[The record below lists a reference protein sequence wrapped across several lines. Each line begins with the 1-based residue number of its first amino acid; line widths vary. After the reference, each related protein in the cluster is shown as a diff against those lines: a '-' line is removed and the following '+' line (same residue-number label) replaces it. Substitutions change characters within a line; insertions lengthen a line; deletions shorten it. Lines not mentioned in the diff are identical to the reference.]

1 MRNLDQKRFFLIY
14 IFALFLLFF
23 EHKPISSKNKSG
35 NFVGE
40 NILLGE
46 INNNFRPLKN
56 SYKSEKEITDFNK
69 ILLKERD
76 NFHELFATVFLENEF
91 DGEKKLLID
100 IESDIQSTIGNI
112 LTAEGNVIISSNDLI
127 LKADKVIY
135 DKDQKLF
142 FAEGN
147 VIFKKNN
154 QYLQANIL
162 EFNFQTKKGFLEE
175 AYGLMDFANL
185 DQDLNINSQKRIPIK
200 NSSENKDLINLPSQ
214 VELLGSQNLRLKS
227 KLNSSS
233 IDFDFATIQQWR
245 FKSKK
250 ITIEDQILKSNLIFF
265 TNDPFN
271 PAQFVIKSKN
281 FSGEIINDKSVFK
294 SSSTTLILDNKIFL
308 PAGSRRI
315 AERNEYLRW
324 GIGYDATD
332 KDGLYI
338 LRNFNPIYIG
348 DNFDLDFTPQFLLQ
362 RAIIGETNS
371 FRLKDSSVTSKN
383 ITNSNI
389 EISDYFSLN
398 TTLSGEINK
407 WDLLL
412 KADLKTFNTDRFYD
426 ALSTDLNLTKNIFT
440 KEINS
445 LMYGPEI
452 GQNDNF
458 YSKLTLDLGLYAA
471 FEKEDIYTALGSKLI
486 SNYSSSNF
494 ELDKNYDLI
503 LDLGTY
509 QGKSLADDTELIS
522 LDRYGLITSLEHKY
536 KLFGKISED
545 KLTRDY
551 KNSPEIVN
559 EGLHLKTKLGY
570 GIYQYNNGKGQ
581 SILTA
586 GIGPEFVRGQL
597 KNKFLDYTSLSI
609 FPEYIFKKGSSPFK
623 FDDFNSSAR
632 IVLSL
637 KQQLIGPLI
646 LGLETNYNID
656 TKSSGYGS
664 FENKNLSLG
673 ISRRAYAAEFVYDQD
688 NKSVAFQFKVF
699 NFGYNDRSDK
709 F

>member
-1 MRNLDQKRFFLIY
+1 
-14 IFALFLLFF
+14 
-23 EHKPISSKNKSG
+23 
-35 NFVGE
+35 
-40 NILLGE
+40 
-46 INNNFRPLKN
+46 
-56 SYKSEKEITDFNK
+56 
-69 ILLKERD
+69 
-76 NFHELFATVFLENEF
+76 
-91 DGEKKLLID
+91 
-100 IESDIQSTIGNI
+100 
-112 LTAEGNVIISSNDLI
+112 NDSI

-185 DQDLNINSQKRIPIK
+185 DQDLNINSQKRIHIK
-200 NSSENKDLINLPSQ
+200 NSRENKDLINLPSQ
-214 VELLGSQNLRLKS
+214 VELLGSQNLRFKS

-398 TTLSGEINK
+398 TTLSGEINE

-426 ALSTDLNLTKNIFT
+426 AL
-440 KEINS
+440 
-445 LMYGPEI
+445 
-452 GQNDNF
+452 
-458 YSKLTLDLGLYAA
+458 
-471 FEKEDIYTALGSKLI
+471 
-486 SNYSSSNF
+486 
-494 ELDKNYDLI
+494 
-503 LDLGTY
+503 
-509 QGKSLADDTELIS
+509 
-522 LDRYGLITSLEHKY
+522 
-536 KLFGKISED
+536 
-545 KLTRDY
+545 
-551 KNSPEIVN
+551 
-559 EGLHLKTKLGY
+559 
-570 GIYQYNNGKGQ
+570 
-581 SILTA
+581 
-586 GIGPEFVRGQL
+586 
-597 KNKFLDYTSLSI
+597 
-609 FPEYIFKKGSSPFK
+609 
-623 FDDFNSSAR
+623 
-632 IVLSL
+632 
-637 KQQLIGPLI
+637 
-646 LGLETNYNID
+646 
-656 TKSSGYGS
+656 
-664 FENKNLSLG
+664 
-673 ISRRAYAAEFVYDQD
+673 
-688 NKSVAFQFKVF
+688 
-699 NFGYNDRSDK
+699 
-709 F
+709 

>member
-1 MRNLDQKRFFLIY
+1 
-14 IFALFLLFF
+14 
-23 EHKPISSKNKSG
+23 
-35 NFVGE
+35 
-40 NILLGE
+40 
-46 INNNFRPLKN
+46 
-56 SYKSEKEITDFNK
+56 
-69 ILLKERD
+69 
-76 NFHELFATVFLENEF
+76 
-91 DGEKKLLID
+91 
-100 IESDIQSTIGNI
+100 
-112 LTAEGNVIISSNDLI
+112 
-127 LKADKVIY
+127 
-135 DKDQKLF
+135 
-142 FAEGN
+142 
-147 VIFKKNN
+147 
-154 QYLQANIL
+154 
-162 EFNFQTKKGFLEE
+162 
-175 AYGLMDFANL
+175 
-185 DQDLNINSQKRIPIK
+185 
-200 NSSENKDLINLPSQ
+200 
-214 VELLGSQNLRLKS
+214 
-227 KLNSSS
+227 
-233 IDFDFATIQQWR
+233 
-245 FKSKK
+245 
-250 ITIEDQILKSNLIFF
+250 
-265 TNDPFN
+265 
-271 PAQFVIKSKN
+271 
-281 FSGEIINDKSVFK
+281 
-294 SSSTTLILDNKIFL
+294 
-308 PAGSRRI
+308 
-315 AERNEYLRW
+315 
-324 GIGYDATD
+324 
-332 KDGLYI
+332 
-338 LRNFNPIYIG
+338 
-348 DNFDLDFTPQFLLQ
+348 
-362 RAIIGETNS
+362 
-371 FRLKDSSVTSKN
+371 
-383 ITNSNI
+383 
-389 EISDYFSLN
+389 
-398 TTLSGEINK
+398 
-407 WDLLL
+407 
-412 KADLKTFNTDRFYD
+412 
-426 ALSTDLNLTKNIFT
+426 
-440 KEINS
+440 
-445 LMYGPEI
+445 MYGPKI

-471 FEKEDIYTALGSKLI
+471 FEKDDIYTALGSKLI
-486 SNYSSSNF
+486 SNYSSSNL
-494 ELDKNYDLI
+494 ELGKKYDLI

-559 EGLHLKTKLGY
+559 EELHLKTKLGY

-586 GIGPEFVRGQL
+586 GVGPEFVRGQL